1 MIPPSLVST
10 VTGREPRV
18 LVLWADDA
26 SPNLGVRALA
36 TGTAEFVRGV
46 WPAAQI
52 TFHNYGARNPRL
64 PIGSLHS
71 IIAERITGRR
81 GMQDW
86 FRGFDLVVD
95 TRSGDSFSDIYGIR
109 RLAMMTAVGEFAR
122 QAGVPVVLGPQ
133 TIGPFRTR
141 FGRTL
146 GRVAARRARL
156 VLARDSLSA
165 SRANQ
170 LGAETTTLTTDVVFA
185 IPQPTDRPTRD
196 IVLSVSGLLWKPNP
210 HVDSSAYRE
219 TLTGLHESLVREGRS
234 VAVLAHV
241 LESGNH
247 DSDVSAAREFAAV
260 VGCTDVIVPADLAEV
275 RAVLAGANAVIG
287 SRMHACLNALSVG
300 TPAVPLAYSDK
311 FQPLLGDLGWA
322 HSVDLRGGGDVAG
335 EALRQLASAEADDL
349 GAVRDKASQ
358 ALFAGELA
366 LARCADALA
375 R

>member
-1 MIPPSLVST
+1 MIPPSPLTT

-36 TGTAEFVRGV
+36 TGTAAFVRGV
-46 WPAAQI
+46 WPAAHI
-52 TFHNYGARNPRL
+52 TFHNYGARNPHL

-71 IIAERITGRR
+71 IVWERITGRR

-86 FRGFDLVVD
+86 FRSFDIVVD
-95 TRSGDSFSDIYGIR
+95 TRSGDSFSDIYGVR

-141 FGRTL
+141 FGRAL
-146 GRVAARRARL
+146 GKVGARRARL

-165 SRANQ
+165 SRASQ

-185 IPQPTDRPTRD
+185 IPQPTELPPRD
-196 IVLSVSGLLWKPNP
+196 VVLSVSGLLWNPNP
-210 HVDSSAYRE
+210 HVDSTRYRE
-219 TLTGLHESLVREGRS
+219 TLIELHENLVREDRS

-247 DSDVSAAREFAAV
+247 DSDVAAAREFATIA
-260 VGCTDVIVPADLAEV
+260 GCTDVVIPADLAEV
-275 RAVLAGANAVIG
+275 RAVLGGARAVIG

-300 TPAVPLAYSDK
+300 TAAVPLAYSDK
-311 FQPLLGDLGWA
+311 FHPLLGDLGWA
-322 HSVDLRGGGDVAG
+322 HSVDLRVGGDVAG
-335 EALRQLASAEADDL
+335 AAMRQLASAESDDL
-349 GAVRDKASQ
+349 GAVRDRASH

>member
-1 MIPPSLVST
+1 MIPPSLLPT
-10 VTGREPRV
+10 LTGREPRV

-36 TGTAEFVRGV
+36 TGTAAFVRGV
-46 WPAAQI
+46 WPAAHI

-64 PIGSLHS
+64 PIGSLRS
-71 IIAERITGRR
+71 IVWERITGRR

-86 FRGFDLVVD
+86 FRSFDIVVD

-133 TIGPFRTR
+133 TIGPFTTR
-141 FGRTL
+141 FGRAL

-165 SRANQ
+165 GRAAE

-185 IPQPTDRPTRD
+185 IPQPSQRPNRD
-196 IVLSVSGLLWKPNP
+196 VVLSVSGLLWNPNP
-210 HVDSSAYRE
+210 HVDSARYRE
-219 TLTGLHESLVREGRS
+219 TLTELHENLVRGGRS

-247 DSDVSAAREFAAV
+247 DSDVAAAREFAALT
-260 VGCTDVIVPADLAEV
+260 GCTDVVVPADLTEV
-275 RAVLAGANAVIG
+275 RAVLGGAHAVIG

-311 FQPLLGDLGWA
+311 FRPLLGDLGWA
-322 HSVDLRGGGDVAG
+322 HSVDLRSAEDAVG
-335 EALRQLASAEADDL
+335 EAMRQLASAEADDL

-358 ALFAGELA
+358 SLFAGELA